1 MDALLGLEDLLD
13 AAGCTPDL
21 VCAQLASIFRVQR
34 TEIGLLFRQGDHLH
48 FLYPAELQLAGSIPL
63 SSSAV
68 AARTAVTRQ
77 PELFNR
83 FANVPHHDVF
93 ESIRLEGHDKPDPEL
108 PKVIQKLMSVP
119 LIGDDDVVVG
129 VVQVSRK
136 GASPASA
143 GPDFTES
150 DLDLLVRAARRVA
163 LLMPEMRA
171 SNHPR
176 ASKLRF
182 GYHAP
187 QKPRPK
193 FLA

>member
-21 VCAQLASIFRVQR
+21 VCAELASIFRVQR
-34 TEIGLLFRQGDHLH
+34 TEIGLLFREGDHLH

-68 AARTAVTRQ
+68 AARTAFTRQ

-93 ESIRLEGHDKPDPEL
+93 ESIKLEGDDKPDPEL

-143 GPDFTES
+143 GPDFNES

-171 SNHPR
+171 SSHPR

-187 QKPRPK
+187 QKPRPS